1 MHELSVCN
9 ALIEQ
14 VEDIA
19 RQHNAV
25 RVDKIILRIG
35 PLSGIEPPLLA
46 HAYPVASAGTLAEDA
61 ELVIESMPVKVRCA
75 QCGTETEVEPNR
87 LLCGTC
93 GDFRTNVVSGD
104 EMLLASLE
112 LVSAEDLGNGAKV
125 RNRY

>member
-19 RQHNAV
+19 RRHDAV

-46 HAYPVASAGTLAEDA
+46 HAYPVASAGTVAEDA
-61 ELVIESMPVKVRCA
+61 ELVIESMPVKVKCA
-75 QCGTETEVEPNR
+75 QCGAETEVEPNR

-112 LVSAEDLGNGAKV
+112 LIGAE
-125 RNRY
+125 RNVPVHSGV